1 MKTKWKIT
9 PYLYILPVILISGV
23 ILYYSIGF
31 TVFTSFQDWNGL
43 SNDMEFTGL
52 ENYKDV
58 LADETFY
65 VSLRNTLIFM
75 VVTVFVQAAIGL
87 LLAVLLRAKLKGNTF
102 FKALFFMPV
111 VMAPIILAAIFRII
125 LDTNVGTLNELL
137 RAINLDFLAVSW
149 LGDPKFALISIIGV
163 NIFQWMGFSMLL
175 YYSSLGSIPDE
186 VYEAAKMDG
195 AGFWRT
201 LFKITIP
208 MLKGTTTTLIVLGI
222 VGSLKTFDIVVLLT
236 GGGPGISTEFLATY
250 LYSRLFEQ
258 FNGGM
263 ASAIGVIILIIA
275 IILSI
280 AQIKLHQKSVN

>member
-1 MKTKWKIT
+1 MKTKRKIT
-9 PYLYILPVILISGV
+9 PYLYILPILLFSGL
-23 ILYYSIGF
+23 ILYFSIGF
-31 TVFTSFQDWNGL
+31 TVYTSFQDWNGL
-43 SNDMEFTGL
+43 SNDMEFIGL
-52 ENYKDV
+52 ENYRDV
-58 LADETFY
+58 VSDETFY
-65 VSLRNTLIFM
+65 VSLRNTIIFM
-75 VVTVFVQAAIGL
+75 VVTVFVQAAVGL

-125 LDTNVGTLNELL
+125 LDTNVGVLNETL
-137 RAINLDFLAVSW
+137 RALNLDFLAVSW

-175 YYSSLGSIPDE
+175 YYSALGSIPEE

-280 AQIKLHQKSVN
+280 AQIKLHQKSEN